1 MTTLHRF
8 AASTLRASARPS
20 LSQRAP
26 VLVRRETVAHNPGMA
41 GTILKDRPTS
51 SPSKAPTST
60 HGDAEMVS
68 SENAAQA
75 TPHNP
80 DYDVAVDYRT
90 SAFSPI
96 PKRVMNGSE
105 PGLDTPAAVLSG
117 APTDLQARTVR
128 IYRPTKT
135 ATQSG
140 DWHGHKW
147 RIDWDVLSK
156 GHRWEN
162 PLMGWQSSADYMQGT
177 RLDFNTKEDA
187 INFANEQGYE
197 YFVQEPNERKRV
209 FKAYAS
215 QFTHSPGKLK
225 QVRTK

>member
-1 MTTLHRF
+1 MEYCRLAVVARSGEASGSQKSKRRPPSSRRLTSSQVKPLERALYRQRYGASCDFTRTPHIPASTMTTLHRF

-20 LSQRAP
+20 LSQRVP

-90 SAFSPI
+90 S
-96 PKRVMNGSE
+96 
-105 PGLDTPAAVLSG
+105 
-117 APTDLQARTVR
+117 
-128 IYRPTKT
+128 
-135 ATQSG
+135 
-140 DWHGHKW
+140 
-147 RIDWDVLSK
+147 
-156 GHRWEN
+156 
-162 PLMGWQSSADYMQGT
+162 
-177 RLDFNTKEDA
+177 
-187 INFANEQGYE
+187 
-197 YFVQEPNERKRV
+197 
-209 FKAYAS
+209 
-215 QFTHSPGKLK
+215 
-225 QVRTK
+225 